1 MLIEMSVVHSY
12 YARLHLFTCLVTCLL
27 FFLGLGAPSSL
38 AAVAPPA
45 LPDQFGE
52 SHSLHDFAG
61 KPVLAIVASRRKL
74 RWIGKWEE
82 ALRPELPQL
91 NSIRIADITDEPR
104 PAETKVAEL
113 LQQRAPANISILI
126 DLQNH
131 WATTYELDTGEP
143 CLVLFDSEHKVV
155 AKFRGRPK
163 GELVNEVLR
172 VLREYFPAE
181 AGA

>member
-1 MLIEMSVVHSY
+1 MLIEMSVVHSFNARPRLF
-12 YARLHLFTCLVTCLL
+12 ARLMICLL
-27 FFLGLGAPSSL
+27 LCLGSAVATSL

-45 LPDQFGE
+45 LPDQFGA

-104 PAETKVAEL
+104 PAVSKVAEL
-113 LQQRAPANISILI
+113 LQQRAPANVSILI

-131 WATTYELDTGEP
+131 WASAYELDTGEP

-163 GELVNEVLR
+163 GERVNEVMS